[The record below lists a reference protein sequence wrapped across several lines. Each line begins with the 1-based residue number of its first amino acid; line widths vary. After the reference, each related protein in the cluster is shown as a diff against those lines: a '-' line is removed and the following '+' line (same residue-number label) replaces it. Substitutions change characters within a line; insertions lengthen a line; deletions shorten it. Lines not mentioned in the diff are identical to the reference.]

1 MASCAPKSLSSASS
15 VDIGARKTLPE
26 DPGRTRPELRVSATA
41 AQTRMVSVARIRL
54 DPRKSVRPF
63 KGIFCT
69 DISEFES
76 YMPSQPVRSPPT
88 FAGGPAKS
96 ARIGPIRRIGPSLRV
111 PDRATKASFRLSVSE
126 GHFWYLVFERCG
138 CGVKNSNEHS
148 RPLLYL
154 GN

>member
-76 YMPSQPVRSPPT
+76 YMPSQAVLSLWAMSCLQKYVR
-88 FAGGPAKS
+88 
-96 ARIGPIRRIGPSLRV
+96 
-111 PDRATKASFRLSVSE
+111 
-126 GHFWYLVFERCG
+126 
-138 CGVKNSNEHS
+138 HS
-148 RPLLYL
+148 RELARRHLVS
-154 GN
+154 